1 MQRSLLT
8 AEDREWMEKPPSDLL
23 PGWGARV
30 KWFAELTTLSFLLSV
45 TFTAS
50 AAPNDFSQAKRLLRD
65 HVYNDQNQTAA
76 GDFYCGCKWEW
87 VGKSGGRMDPN
98 SCGFQATKQASRAT
112 RLEWEHVA
120 AISAVAQQRQC
131 WRDGGRENCQRT
143 DPVFNRM
150 EGDMFNLVPSIG
162 TANALRS
169 NINYGMVSGPSMPLG
184 ACTTKIGTTVRA
196 VEPRNEVKGE
206 AARITFYMADRY
218 NIRLSDQQQRVLVAW
233 DRSYPVSA
241 WEKERDRRIAYSM
254 GHHNP
259 FVTGERQWVPGYKP
273 LAEGIASGS
282 AQPQTQKASESP
294 MKSSQ
299 LSSAGAVRG
308 NSKSNVYHLTQGCP
322 SYEQIS
328 QRNRVE
334 FETEAAAVKAGYR
347 KAGNCA

>member
-1 MQRSLLT
+1 MRFAKLVTLSLLI
-8 AEDREWMEKPPSDLL
+8 
-23 PGWGARV
+23 GV
-30 KWFAELTTLSFLLSV
+30 SV
-45 TFTAS
+45 TAV
-50 AAPNDFSQAKRLLRD
+50 AAPDDFSQAKRLLRE
-65 HVYNDQNQTAA
+65 HVYNDQNQAPA

-98 SCGFQATKQASRAT
+98 SCGFQASKQADRAS

-131 WRDGGRENCQRT
+131 WRDGGRSNCQRT

-169 NINYGMVSGPSMPLG
+169 NINYGMVSGPSIPLG
-184 ACTTKIGTTVRA
+184 SCTTKIGTSVRA
-196 VEPRNEVKGE
+196 VEPRNEVKGQ

-218 NIRLSDQQQRVLVAW
+218 NIRLSDQQQRVLMAW
-233 DRSYPVSA
+233 DQTYPVSA
-241 WEKERDRRIAYSM
+241 WELERDRRIAYSM

-273 LAEGIASGS
+273 LAEGITFDGI
-282 AQPQTQKASESP
+282 QRQTQRQP
-294 MKSSQ
+294 TSQ
-299 LSSAGAVRG
+299 LQPSQVAATGAVRG
-308 NSKSNVYHLTQGCP
+308 NSRSHVYHLSQGCP

-328 QRNRVE
+328 EGNRVV
-334 FETEAAAVKAGYR
+334 FDSEAAAVNAGYR
-347 KAGNCA
+347 KAGNCS

>member
-1 MQRSLLT
+1 MKCL
-8 AEDREWMEKPPSDLL
+8 AK
-23 PGWGARV
+23 
-30 KWFAELTTLSFLLSV
+30 LTTLSFLLCAS
-45 TFTAS
+45 FTAS

-65 HVYNDQNQTAA
+65 HVYNDQNQTAG

-87 VGKSGGRMDPN
+87 VGKSGGRMDAA

-131 WRDGGRENCQRT
+131 WRDGGREYCQRT

-169 NINYGMVSGPSMPLG
+169 NINYGMVSGPSMSLG

-218 NIRLSDQQQRVLVAW
+218 NIKLSDTQQHVLVAW

-259 FVTGERQWVPGYKP
+259 FVTGERQWVPGYKA
-273 LAEGIASGS
+273 LAEGMASGS

-294 MKSSQ
+294 LK
-299 LSSAGAVRG
+299 
-308 NSKSNVYHLTQGCP
+308 
-322 SYEQIS
+322 
-328 QRNRVE
+328 
-334 FETEAAAVKAGYR
+334 
-347 KAGNCA
+347 